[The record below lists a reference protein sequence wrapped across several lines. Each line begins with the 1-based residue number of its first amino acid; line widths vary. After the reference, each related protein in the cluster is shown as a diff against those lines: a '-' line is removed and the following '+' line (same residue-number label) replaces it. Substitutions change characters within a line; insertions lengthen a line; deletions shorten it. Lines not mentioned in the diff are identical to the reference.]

1 MTNEI
6 TIAPVSIL
14 VEGKTKVERQTSV
27 VRVASAT
34 ALTACLTLKG
44 KVGNAIRESGAR
56 AGLTDVVNA
65 ACNSNYK
72 PLAEMIAIRLGE
84 PIFISNRSSFE
95 SLPDTFQARIAKC
108 ALSKNG
114 GYVTDK
120 KTGALKPGA
129 KLAAE
134 MELLDLCQRTI
145 AAVAKYH
152 EERKAN
158 TEVELPALRR
168 AA

>member
-1 MTNEI
+1 MQNEI

-14 VEGKTKVERQTSV
+14 VEGKTKVERQNSV
-27 VRVASAT
+27 VRVASSS
-34 ALTACLTLKG
+34 ALTACLSLKG
-44 KVGNAIRESGAR
+44 KVGNEIRMGAARSGLEQVAS
-56 AGLTDVVNA
+56 A

-84 PIFISNRSSFE
+84 PIFISNRASFE
-95 SLPDTFQARIAKC
+95 SLPDMFQARIAKA

-129 KLAAE
+129 KLATE
-134 MELLDLCQRTI
+134 MELLDLCQRVI

-152 EERKAN
+152 DERKSNA
-158 TEVELPALRR
+158 ESDLPALRR